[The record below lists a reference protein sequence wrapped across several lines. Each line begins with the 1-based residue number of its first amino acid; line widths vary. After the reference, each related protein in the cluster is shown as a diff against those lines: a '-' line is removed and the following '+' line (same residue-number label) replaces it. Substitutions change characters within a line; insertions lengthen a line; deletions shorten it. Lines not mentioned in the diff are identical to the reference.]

1 LTHFQHRT
9 VLSIDAKAQA
19 DTIQASLVAKA
30 AKLADLQAQMTALQD
45 AKSVDESAL
54 MAVQRK
60 GVVDGHVGEDA
71 LQLES
76 PLCQNAS
83 KLAARKC

>member
-9 VLSIDAKAQA
+9 VLTIDAKAQA

-60 GVVDGHVGEDA
+60 GIVDGHVGDDA
-71 LQLES
+71 LQLE
-76 PLCQNAS
+76 PPFKNAS
-83 KLAARKC
+83 KLAARRC